1 MKIGV
6 KLGIAF
12 LLCGLVPVIGVSV
25 ASYVNGS
32 RTSAQLSA
40 TSEESLRQRANDYLV
55 AVLDSRA
62 DHVKEFFN
70 ECASQA
76 EVFASDLMVV
86 DGLRDMGQAFHAY
99 GDDRALT
106 SEEVYRMRE
115 ELSQFYTGDF
125 GGRYRELND
134 GRTPDI
140 TGVMAKLSEDAIM
153 TQHSYI
159 RVNPNQ
165 LGEKHLLDAADDG
178 STYSTLHNRFH
189 PAFRTCLEKHGYYD
203 IFLIDA
209 QGTVV
214 YTVFKE
220 VDFGTNLNTGP
231 WSNSGLA
238 DVFRKAM
245 ATPPQGSA
253 SIVDFAS
260 YTPSYEGAAS
270 FVGMPVYEGSTLLG
284 VVAIQL
290 PLEHIGEDLASRV
303 GMGETGETYLV
314 GNDHRLRCDT
324 YREPEKFSLATSFR
338 GGVLVETD
346 SVKKALAGESGIHST
361 DNYSGDR
368 VLSAYKPLEVHGLKY
383 AIVTEM
389 SESEALAALTA
400 LAQMRQSTASSQ
412 LWWSFGIACFA
423 AAGIGVVAWLAI
435 RQILKPINETIV
447 ALKDIAEGD
456 GDLTKRLDEAR
467 TDELGTMA
475 HWFNRFAERIRT
487 VISQISTNSTTLATA
502 STELSAMASQLTSG
516 ATQSKSQS
524 ATVSSAAEEMSINMK
539 NMASTTT
546 QMSAG
551 MKAVASSVDEMNS
564 TIAEIARNAE
574 KSATV
579 AAQAAQ
585 LVTVSNDKIGHL
597 GVAADEIGKVI
608 VVIQDIA
615 EQTNLLA
622 LNATIEAARAGEA
635 GKGFAVVATEVK
647 ELAKQTAA
655 ATDDIRRRIEQMQ
668 GSTGEAIS
676 SIKAISDV
684 IQNVNDVARTI
695 ASAVEEQSITTRQI
709 SSNVAQAASAAETVA
724 RGVNETAMASQEIT
738 ESIGRVD
745 QVLVQ
750 TAAGAT
756 QSRDA
761 GERLKSLSGEM
772 QSLVNQFRIAQ
783 GNGSHLAV

>member
-32 RTSAQLSA
+32 RASAQLSA
-40 TSEESLRQRANDYLV
+40 TAEESLRERANEYLV
-55 AVLDSRA
+55 AVLDSRT
-62 DHVKEFFN
+62 DHVDEFFN

-76 EVFASDLMVV
+76 KVFASDLMVIEA
-86 DGLRDMGQAFHAY
+86 LRDFSPAFRQY
-99 GDDRALT
+99 NEERELT
-106 SEEVYRMRE
+106 TEQLYRMRE
-115 ELSQFYTGDF
+115 ELAQFYNGEF
-125 GGRYRELND
+125 GVRYRELNN
-134 GRTPDI
+134 GRSADI
-140 TGVMAKLSEDAIM
+140 NGMMTKLDELAIAA
-153 TQHSYI
+153 QHAYI
-159 RVNPNQ
+159 RVNPNP
-165 LGEKHLLDAADDG
+165 LGEKHLLDTSEDQTTFSA
-178 STYSTLHNRFH
+178 LHTKYHNS
-189 PAFRTCLEKHGYYD
+189 FRTCLEEHGYYD

-220 VDFGTNLNTGP
+220 LDFATNLNAGP
-231 WSNSGLA
+231 WAQSGLA
-238 DVFRKAM
+238 EVYRKALS
-245 ATPPQGSA
+245 TPRGGEA
-253 SIVDFAS
+253 SLVDFAS

-270 FVGMPVYEGSTLLG
+270 FVGMPVYQGNTLLG

-314 GNDHRLRCDT
+314 GQDHRLRCDT
-324 YREPEKFSLATSFR
+324 YREPEQFSLETSFR
-338 GGVLVETD
+338 GDVRIETP
-346 SVKKALAGESGIHST
+346 SVKLALAGESGIHT
-361 DNYSGDR
+361 TENYSGDS
-368 VLSAYKPLEVHGLKY
+368 VLSAYRPLEAHGLKY
-383 AIVTEM
+383 AVITEM
-389 SESEALAALTA
+389 SVSEAFAALDE
-400 LAQMRQSTASSQ
+400 LAQMRSSTAASQ

-423 AAGIGVVAWLAI
+423 AAGIAIVAWLAI

-447 ALKDIAEGD
+447 ALQDIAEGD
-456 GDLTKRLDEAR
+456 GDLTKRLDENR
-467 TDELGTMA
+467 TDELGVMA
-475 HWFNRFAERIRT
+475 HWFNRFAERIRE
-487 VISQISTNSTTLATA
+487 VISKISVNSTTLANA
-502 STELSAMASQLTSG
+502 STELSAMAAQLTSG

-585 LVTVSNDKIGHL
+585 LVTVSNEKIGNL

-647 ELAKQTAA
+647 ELAKQTAS
-655 ATDDIRRRIEQMQ
+655 ATDDIRRRIESMQ
-668 GSTGEAIS
+668 GSTGEAIT

-724 RGVNETAMASQEIT
+724 RGVNETATASQEIT

-761 GERLKSLSGEM
+761 GERLQSLSGEM
-772 QSLVNQFRIAQ
+772 QTLVNQFRITPS
-783 GNGSHLAV
+783 GSQLAV